1 MKKAIITGL
10 ALSMFLASCEKE
22 EINSTSNTNNTDTEE
37 VQESLE
43 DQLKEFAPESENFTV
58 NSESV
63 ITITTANGNLIS
75 FPANAFVDQEG
86 NPVTGNVD
94 IAITEVMEIS
104 DMILSGMMTN
114 SDQGILSSQGEFN
127 VVVTQNGVELE
138 LADGTTFTISN
149 PNEEIN
155 EDITGWEW
163 NDEANN
169 NEGEWVQNESEENN
183 ECDRYLKILG
193 KTKEAAPTEMVGL
206 AEELQN
212 ILELNIENKTDYS
225 LDRSHEFAASLVKDD
240 TLEYSYFDLVYTPE
254 IKAWWI
260 NANQSVRFGLN
271 NKEVDVNEYW
281 EDIKNIDY
289 TDSIYS
295 QNCQVYLTKNNL
307 EISFHLD
314 EDKISIDFSSLN
326 WCNIDRLLSE
336 YGTLYNCKLNGNI
349 PKNAKIACVFKE
361 LNGVIKCSYIENKF
375 IADRLPAELD
385 VDFLIF
391 FEENGKYKCGI
402 QTIKAAQEMEFDT
415 SHLNSFETLE
425 ELTEEI
431 KRLTK

>member
-1 MKKAIITGL
+1 M
-10 ALSMFLASCEKE
+10 
-22 EINSTSNTNNTDTEE
+22 
-37 VQESLE
+37 
-43 DQLKEFAPESENFTV
+43 
-58 NSESV
+58 
-63 ITITTANGNLIS
+63 
-75 FPANAFVDQEG
+75 
-86 NPVTGNVD
+86 D

-149 PNEEIN
+149 LNTEMN

-163 NDEANN
+163 NEEAIN
-169 NEGEWVQNESEENN
+169 NEREWVQNESEENN

-193 KTKEAAPTEMVGL
+193 KTKEAATTEMVGL

-212 ILELNIENKTDYS
+212 ILKLNIENKIDYS
-225 LDRSHEFAASLVKDD
+225 LDGSAPFEAYLYKDD
-240 TLEYSYFDLVYTPE
+240 ALEYSYIVDYIPE
-254 IKAWWI
+254 ITAWLI
-260 NANQSVRFGLN
+260 GTNKSFRYGLN
-271 NKEVDVNEYW
+271 SKEVDGNEYW
-281 EDIKNIDY
+281 EALQNQNIDSSY
-289 TDSIYS
+289 YVYS
-295 QNCQVYLTKNNL
+295 ENCQVNFIGTENNL
-307 EISFHLD
+307 ELSFNLD
-314 EDKISIDFSSLN
+314 EDNISIDFSSLN
-326 WCNIDRLLSE
+326 WCNIDRLISE
-336 YGTLYNCKLNGNI
+336 YGSLYDCKLNGNI
-349 PKNAKIACVFKE
+349 PTNAKIACVFKE
-361 LNGVIKCSYIENKF
+361 FNGVIKCSYLENKF
-375 IADRLPAELD
+375 IADRLPDGLD

-415 SHLNSFETLE
+415 SSLNSFETLE